1 MDKIRFGGVIAAHL
15 RTLKNAGSGLYRPA
29 DFITFFFLPAAAALL
44 AVIPG
49 TKAGDGLDAS
59 LVLFAG
65 LNGVAMVSAL
75 ALLLRLANEADAQ
88 ACSPGSNSE
97 TRRRLIRE
105 THANVSYALLVAVL
119 LGAVALTRAALG
131 DSAGDG
137 PAAFARPAATFAS
150 AFLAAN
156 LSLTLLMVLRRVNVL
171 MHRQLEAE

>member
-1 MDKIRFGGVIAAHL
+1 MDKIRFGGIIAAHL

-29 DFITFFFLPAAAALL
+29 DFLTFFLLPAAAALA
-44 AVIPG
+44 AVALG
-49 TKAGDGLDAS
+49 TKPGEGFDTS

-75 ALLLRLANEADAQ
+75 PLLLRLANEADAQ
-88 ACSPGSNSE
+88 ACAPGSNSE

-105 THANVSYALLVAVL
+105 THANVSYALLVTVL
-119 LGAVALTRAALG
+119 LGAVALSRAALG
-131 DSAGDG
+131 EAGG
-137 PAAFARPAATFAS
+137 IPAGFARQAATFAC

-156 LSLTLLMVLRRVNVL
+156 LSLTLLMVLRRVSAL